1 MHYRP
6 SSMRT
11 GRSKADETMP
21 YTNVE
26 VEGMLEAELT
36 MIEVELESKE
46 QDLKNLVIKL
56 YLSRVY

>member
-1 MHYRP
+1 
-6 SSMRT
+6 MRT